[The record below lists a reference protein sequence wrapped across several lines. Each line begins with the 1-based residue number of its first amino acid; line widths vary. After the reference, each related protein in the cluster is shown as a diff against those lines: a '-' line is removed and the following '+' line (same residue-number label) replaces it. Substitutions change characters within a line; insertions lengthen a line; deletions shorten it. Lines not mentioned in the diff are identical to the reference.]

1 MSEKASGNVKLFFS
15 NYGSISN
22 SVMQLKD
29 NYLKCKGK
37 VMIRIGCPFTLN
49 SVFLCNIFRRDMLKG
64 WQIQCTHS
72 EAFRCFI
79 LVVRSAH
86 PFHFLFFYFFCIMG

>member
-15 NYGSISN
+15 NYGSISH

-29 NYLKCKGK
+29 NYLECKAK

-49 SVFLCNIFRRDMLKG
+49 PVFLYKICLG
-64 WQIQCTHS
+64 TS
-72 EAFRCFI
+72 
-79 LVVRSAH
+79 
-86 PFHFLFFYFFCIMG
+86 